1 MKVSLALASHNSED
15 WDRIEAADLD
25 RAPVTPDADEVLGAM
40 ALGHLAEPLG
50 FDGIWAPEHFGTPYG
65 MSPNPL
71 QLLAYFAGRT
81 ERISLGTMVLV
92 LPWWNPV
99 RLAHQI
105 AYLDIIS
112 KGRFDMIGLGRG
124 VAKTEF
130 AAVGVPREES
140 RKRFEECFDI
150 IELALTKNRFSYEGE
165 FFKIPE
171 MSLRPQPLTK
181 NLPSRFYG
189 ASSTNTSL
197 EVMAR
202 RGLAPLF
209 VGNKPMTEAAKDV
222 QLVNTWR
229 REEGLQPCQSKN
241 ILFMY
246 CTETA
251 AQKEKSKD
259 YIKQANREVFLHYG
273 FGDSSNFVG
282 VKGYEAYAAGAGN
295 ATAATDRRADQV
307 GSDNTYD
314 EQNLLIGTPDEIIAK
329 IADGQKL
336 CSFSEIAIH
345 TSFGGISHKEADRS
359 LRLFAKEVIPVI
371 HKLETPIHASALPEP
386 ALSYA

>member
-1 MKVSLALASHNSED
+1 MKVSVAIASHNSED
-15 WDRIEAADLD
+15 WDRIEQADFQ
-25 RAPVTPDADEVLGAM
+25 RAPHTPDAYEVTGAL
-40 ALGHLAEPLG
+40 ALGDLAEPLG

-71 QLLAYFAGRT
+71 QMLSYFAGRT
-81 ERISLGTMVLV
+81 TSVGLGTMVLV

-140 RKRFEECFDI
+140 RQRFEECLDI
-150 IELALTKNRFSYEGE
+150 VEMALTRQRFAYDGE

-171 MSLRPQPLTK
+171 MSLRPQPHTRD
-181 NLPSRFYG
+181 LPSRFYG

-202 RGLAPLF
+202 RGLKPIF
-209 VGNKPMTEAAKDV
+209 VGNKPMSEAAKDV
-222 QLVNTWR
+222 QLVNTYR
-229 REEGLQPCQSKN
+229 REEGLAPCQGKN

-251 AQKEKSKD
+251 EQKEQSKA
-259 YIKQANREVFLHYG
+259 YIEQANREVFLHYG
-273 FGDSSNFVG
+273 FGDPASFTG
-282 VKGYEAYAAGAGN
+282 VKGYEAYAAGTAN
-295 ATAATDRRADQV
+295 ATAVTDRRADQV
-307 GSDNTYD
+307 GSANTYD
-314 EQNLLIGTPDEIIAK
+314 EQNLLIGTPDEIIKK
-329 IADGQKL
+329 IVTGQKL
-336 CSFSEIAIH
+336 CSYSEIAIH
-345 TSFGGISHKEADRS
+345 CTFGGLPFAEAERS
-359 LRLFAKEVIPVI
+359 MRLFAKEVLPVV
-371 HKLETPIHASALPEP
+371 HKLETPLHASALPEI
-386 ALSYA
+386 AA

>member
-1 MKVSLALASHNSED
+1 MKVSLAIASHNSED
-15 WDRIEAADLD
+15 WDRIEKADFQ
-25 RAPVTPDADEVLGAM
+25 RAPATADAYEVMGAF
-40 ALGHLAEPLG
+40 AIGDLAEPLG

-71 QLLAYFAGRT
+71 QLLSYFAGRT
-81 ERISLGTMVLV
+81 TSVGLGTMVLV

-99 RLAHQI
+99 RVAHQI

-130 AAVGVPREES
+130 AAVGVAREES
-140 RKRFEECFDI
+140 RQRFEECLDI
-150 IELALTKNRFSYEGE
+150 VEMALTKHRFSYDGE

-171 MSLRPQPLTK
+171 MSLRPQPQTK
-181 NLPSRFYG
+181 DLPSRFFG

-202 RGLAPLF
+202 RGLKPIF
-209 VGNKPMTEAAKDV
+209 VGNKPMSEAAKDV
-222 QLVNTWR
+222 QLVNTYR
-229 REEGLQPCQSKN
+229 REEGLAPCQCKN

-259 YIKQANREVFLHYG
+259 YINQANKEVFLHYG
-273 FGDSSNFVG
+273 FGDPKNFVG
-282 VKGYEAYAAGAGN
+282 VKGYEAYAAGDAN

-307 GSDNTYD
+307 GSANTYD
-314 EQNLLIGTPDEIIAK
+314 EGNLLIGTPDEIIEK
-329 IADGQKL
+329 IMTGQNL
-336 CSFSEIAIH
+336 CSFDEIAIH
-345 TSFGGISHKEADRS
+345 TTFGGLPFDEAERS
-359 LRLFAKEVIPVI
+359 TRLFAKEVLPVI
-371 HKLETPIHASALPEP
+371 HKLETPLHASALPEK
-386 ALSYA
+386 AA